1 MGEATV
7 PVILLGRYT
16 TLAGSDPFVTSPI
29 LVAEYSAIELG
40 VWRGPMDDLLG
51 LFEFE
56 LEESMDQVTWTM
68 IDSTGV
74 VPPGTETPMSTDLS
88 RAWLRAKVR
97 LNAASFPVVTC
108 YAVGFLLKRR
118 T

>member
-16 TLAGSDPFVTSPI
+16 TLAGSDPLVTSPI

-40 VWRGPMDDLLG
+40 VWRGLMEDQAGIFDI
-51 LFEFE
+51 EIQ
-56 LEESMDQVTWTM
+56 ESVDQVTWTM
-68 IDSTGV
+68 IDSAV
-74 VPPGTETPMSTDLS
+74 VPPGVETPMSANLS
-88 RAWLRAKVR
+88 RTWLRALVR
-97 LNAASFPVVTC
+97 LMAVSFPVVTC
-108 YAVGFLLKRR
+108 YAVGFLVKRR

>member
-7 PVILLGRYT
+7 PVVLLGRYT

-40 VWRGPMDDLLG
+40 IWRGPMDDLLA

-56 LEESMDQVTWTM
+56 LQESVDQVTWTP
-68 IDSTGV
+68 IDATS
-74 VPPGTETPMSTDLS
+74 VPASTETPMSTDLS
-88 RAWLRAKVR
+88 RTWLRAKVR
-97 LNAASFPVVTC
+97 LNATSFPVASC
-108 YAVGFLLKRR
+108 YAVGFLVKRR